1 MARITQLAEQRQ
13 VPIRVAVL
21 GVLRCEMGAARSRP
35 SGVFGPVLSP
45 PWHGCYSKA
54 AREEERR
61 FRTHFRSLRVLL
73 HEYRALERATPVPSG
88 ADLIYDAEDR
98 LALTFNPYNRDLRL
112 CAAALPVMQEKTE
125 LWKQLCAQAAVEQD
139 PKKLLVLVEQINELV
154 LARQVL

>member
-61 FRTHFRSLRVLL
+61 FRTQFPVSSRSAARVS
-73 HEYRALERATPVPSG
+73 RARTSYACSLG
-88 ADLIYDAEDR
+88 CG
-98 LALTFNPYNRDLRL
+98 FDLR
-112 CAAALPVMQEKTE
+112 
-125 LWKQLCAQAAVEQD
+125 
-139 PKKLLVLVEQINELV
+139 
-154 LARQVL
+154 R